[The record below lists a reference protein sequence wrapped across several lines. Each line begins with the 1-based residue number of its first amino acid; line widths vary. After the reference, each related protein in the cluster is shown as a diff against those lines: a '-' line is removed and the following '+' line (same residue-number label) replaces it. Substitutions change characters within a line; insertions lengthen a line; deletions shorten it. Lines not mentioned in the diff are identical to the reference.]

1 MKIRRKIKGTPEAAS
16 LTVCIEYNLADI
28 KNVLFQICLSHTDEN
43 VGITISDLTDSVF
56 EKATGSHMLHNSRQY
71 IAEWMVRRAIIE
83 GFVFKA
89 NDYLGKVS
97 ANEDIY
103 IVDAEKV
110 RAKMRGVCNKKNK

>member
-1 MKIRRKIKGTPEAAS
+1 
-16 LTVCIEYNLADI
+16 
-28 KNVLFQICLSHTDEN
+28 
-43 VGITISDLTDSVF
+43 
-56 EKATGSHMLHNSRQY
+56 
-71 IAEWMVRRAIIE
+71 MVRRAIIE